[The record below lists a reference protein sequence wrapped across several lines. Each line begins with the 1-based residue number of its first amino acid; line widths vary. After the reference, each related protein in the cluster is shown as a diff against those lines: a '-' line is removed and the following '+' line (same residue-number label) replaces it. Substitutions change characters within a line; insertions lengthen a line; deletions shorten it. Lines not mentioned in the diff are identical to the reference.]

1 MALNKV
7 STLWNAVVTAFL
19 ALCTALGLI
28 TTTAGTQVTQP
39 DPERN
44 SGRPEPK
51 PEPAPEPELAGGPP
65 PPERDGPPRT
75 TVTLP
80 TQSRRT
86 WAHDRAL
93 PPTMRQRI
101 SAEAHGSSPAAR
113 SHQPA
118 PGIPA
123 PAAPS
128 TPLARS
134 ALRPRADPTAPH
146 LEPGARLAH

>member
-7 STLWNAVVTAFL
+7 SKLWNAFVTAFL

-28 TTTAGTQVTQP
+28 TTTATAAVPQP

-44 SGRPEPK
+44 SGRPEP
-51 PEPAPEPELAGGPP
+51 ELDSGRSL
-65 PPERDGPPRT
+65 PERDSIPR
-75 TVTLP
+75 VTLP

-86 WAHDRAL
+86 WTRDPSL

-101 SAEAHGSSPAAR
+101 SAEAHGSSPASR
-113 SHQPA
+113 QHQPA
-118 PGIPA
+118 LGIPA
-123 PAAPS
+123 ATAPT

-134 ALRPRADPTAPH
+134 ALRPRADPAPPL
-146 LEPGARLAH
+146 LEPGTRLQR